1 MRMLAAAAA
10 AALSVAAPMAAEAQT
25 GRDVSVVQQSPLA
38 IEGTLLSVNAEG
50 KVTGRPDM
58 ATLNMGVTT
67 DGATAAAALAAN
79 SQRMNALIAAL
90 RRTGVAERDIQ
101 TANINVNPQ
110 YVYREGEA
118 PRVTGYQA
126 SNTVTAKVRNL
137 DRVGAAID
145 AAVNAG
151 GNTVNGVSFSYQD
164 DEGPLNEARTDA
176 MGEARRRAELYARA
190 AGLRVHRIVSI
201 SESNAWTP
209 PIPMP
214 MMARMDMAQAN
225 APPVQPGQIETTVN
239 LGVVFELR

>member
-1 MRMLAAAAA
+1 MLAAAAV
-10 AALSVAAPMAAEAQT
+10 AALSAAAPMAAEAQT
-25 GRDVSVVQQSPLA
+25 APRGDVSVVQTNPLA
-38 IEGTLLSVNAEG
+38 IQGTLLSVNAEG

-58 ATLNMGVTT
+58 ATVNMGVVTE
-67 DGATAAAALAAN
+67 GQTAAAALAAN
-79 SQRMNALIAAL
+79 ATRMNALIAAL

-101 TANINVNPQ
+101 TSNISVNPQ
-110 YVYREGEA
+110 YVYQENQP
-118 PRVTGYQA
+118 PRLTGYQA

-164 DEGPLNEARTDA
+164 QDGPLDEARADA
-176 MGEARRRAELYARA
+176 MREARRRADLYARA
-190 AGLRVHRIVSI
+190 AGMQVHRIVSI
-201 SESNAWTP
+201 SESAAWTP

-214 MMARMDMAQAN
+214 MMARMEAAQAST
-225 APPVQPGQIETTVN
+225 PVQPGEIETTVN